1 MGQNLSLASA
11 NTLLIPSAA
20 FLSSLPRLDQQG
32 WGGGEGEVKLLPEE
46 AMAWPEEEVGTTAAT
61 FNGLQCPGVSPVS
74 PHGQGGAS
82 VDLFFRFLPSWV
94 LSTPGKLS
102 VPLLCAHRGT
112 EGVDLLSLLQS
123 RLALSPIPLL
133 LRVSALVLG

>member
-1 MGQNLSLASA
+1 MISK
-11 NTLLIPSAA
+11 
-20 FLSSLPRLDQQG
+20 
-32 WGGGEGEVKLLPEE
+32 GEGKGEVKLLPEE
-46 AMAWPEEEVGTTAAT
+46 AVAWPEEEVVTAAA

-82 VDLFFRFLPSWV
+82 ADLFFRFLPSWV
-94 LSTPGKLS
+94 LSTPGELS

-112 EGVDLLSLLQS
+112 EGVDLFSLLQS

-133 LRVSALVLG
+133 LGVSAMVLGYRSDKEGASCSMWALGSVDCCFYR